1 MLGPAEMVNRGRL
14 KTIQRFGRCVV
25 AFLAGMVF
33 SGLAGWAAVDG
44 PTLAPPSALSPA
56 SGLNVVSDRLPVV
69 PLREQP
75 FYPEL
80 LTTAA
85 RWNDAPLGSV
95 VGASPEETLLNF
107 YAAMSRVK
115 RELDLGTAER
125 QGGLFWSPAAQLH
138 IDVAEAIFSSAVE
151 ALDSSVFPESVR
163 VDMADEAAMQLKQV
177 LDYVLTHSNESFTIP
192 ASTSAM
198 RANGQQPL
206 IWTIPET
213 SISLSD
219 ASAKPLSQPG
229 FRFSPDTVKQVS
241 RMYAAIQHEPVQAQ
255 PFATPGW
262 YSEFALTPGYLAP
275 PKWYLLLPG
284 RLRGVLEASLNDQTL
299 LQIVL
304 ASLVLTLYALAVV
317 WIVRQLLQTYGH
329 WGHLTRGLVPA
340 WGRHH
345 VGWYRVALALPLAP
359 LVEFADVIVDDYVN
373 FTGEP
378 LLVITYV
385 TSAIYYLSCGV
396 FFFYLFEALG
406 RSLSSWLARN
416 SDRNSDLQ
424 MRRIST
430 LVVPLGRV
438 LGCFVIVFLI
448 YKLLVDLG
456 ASNTVLAFS
465 AVPGLAVGLGASKI
479 LGNVFGGLS
488 IQTDRPVRIGEF
500 CRIGGNLGY
509 VTKIGLRSLEM
520 QTLESKVTIPNLI
533 ADEQMIVNYSRRG
546 SADDN
551 LSMQSLDVRIP
562 LEGHFS
568 PEQITDLLALVRQHM
583 IATAEL
589 HEPLV
594 SIERA
599 DQDRLTVICLAT
611 VVLQDWT
618 SYLAVRELLL
628 LRLQELVTQVQLSSI
643 VVGVSYDTTDEQL
656 RRLPELIRSIVER
669 DSGFV
674 LHCCRLM
681 RISEFSYD
689 FAFRLH
695 SSHSSLDLFQ
705 DAIDRLNKD
714 LLACFSAEGIVIP
727 FPTQVEISAAR

>member
-1 MLGPAEMVNRGRL
+1 V
-14 KTIQRFGRCVV
+14 
-25 AFLAGMVF
+25 
-33 SGLAGWAAVDG
+33 
-44 PTLAPPSALSPA
+44 
-56 SGLNVVSDRLPVV
+56 
-69 PLREQP
+69 
-75 FYPEL
+75 
-80 LTTAA
+80 
-85 RWNDAPLGSV
+85 
-95 VGASPEETLLNF
+95 
-107 YAAMSRVK
+107 
-115 RELDLGTAER
+115 
-125 QGGLFWSPAAQLH
+125 
-138 IDVAEAIFSSAVE
+138 
-151 ALDSSVFPESVR
+151 
-163 VDMADEAAMQLKQV
+163 
-177 LDYVLTHSNESFTIP
+177 
-192 ASTSAM
+192 
-198 RANGQQPL
+198 
-206 IWTIPET
+206 
-213 SISLSD
+213 
-219 ASAKPLSQPG
+219 
-229 FRFSPDTVKQVS
+229 
-241 RMYAAIQHEPVQAQ
+241 
-255 PFATPGW
+255 
-262 YSEFALTPGYLAP
+262 
-275 PKWYLLLPG
+275 
-284 RLRGVLEASLNDQTL
+284 NDQTL
-299 LQIVL
+299 LQIVM
-304 ASLVLTLYALAVV
+304 ASFVLTLYALAVV

-345 VGWYRVALALPLAP
+345 VGWYRVALAIPLAP

-546 SADDN
+546 SDDDN

-568 PEQITDLLALVRQHM
+568 PEQITDLLALVRRHM
-583 IATAEL
+583 STTAEL
-589 HEPLV
+589 REPLV

-618 SYLAVRELLL
+618 SYLAVREVLL

-656 RRLPELIRSIVER
+656 RRLPDLIRSIVER
-669 DSGFV
+669 DPSFV

-695 SSHSSLDLFQ
+695 SSHSTLDLFQ